1 MAVSTKPKTKVASS
15 AASNPLGKPST
26 PSQPSRK
33 TKSSWRK
40 NIHLP
45 ALIDTPPSTLPP
57 PSHTLTNAQLYTEDR
72 SADRVGANVVLGL
85 VPQRKRKGAGLKS
98 LEVLKNRSDV
108 PAIPG
113 RPRPSRNGGVSKEVK
128 DQLRRIAHRDAE
140 MVGSGTTGVK
150 EAVVEAEFNI
160 WEGNGGREEAGDGE
174 AEGEGVEEEWIED
187 PRRVQAKLPRTM
199 TSTPHPTDPIHLA
212 RTLTPALPI
221 PHPGTSYNP
230 TAADHAELLRLA
242 YDSEIKKERA
252 EREGRAFKAYLEK
265 GRKEARERAWE
276 GGEYGDGDEK
286 RKGRKGK
293 GKGKGKKGEEGE
305 GGKRSVAERVNDT
318 LVHMAGMDPLPPAE
332 DEEEVEG
339 ERVEDGEESE
349 EEEEQVYEI
358 KRKTKQQR
366 ARAQRVKEEAAAA
379 AAAKQARIHKALLYT
394 LPSLRRRANAAHKA
408 RLEAAASLRLKREE
422 RIRAN
427 GLEGVRVGRNRVG
440 EVRSRMEVQLEE
452 DLAEGLRGVKVL
464 SPP

>member
-252 EREGRAFKAYLEK
+252 ERE
-265 GRKEARERAWE
+265 
-276 GGEYGDGDEK
+276 
-286 RKGRKGK
+286 
-293 GKGKGKKGEEGE
+293 
-305 GGKRSVAERVNDT
+305 
-318 LVHMAGMDPLPPAE
+318 
-332 DEEEVEG
+332 
-339 ERVEDGEESE
+339 
-349 EEEEQVYEI
+349 
-358 KRKTKQQR
+358 
-366 ARAQRVKEEAAAA
+366 AA

-452 DLAEGLRGVKVL
+452 DLAEGLRGVKV
-464 SPP
+464 

>member
-242 YDSEIKKERA
+242 VHELSA
-252 EREGRAFKAYLEK
+252 L
-265 GRKEARERAWE
+265 RKRPQQPPQPNKPEST
-276 GGEYGDGDEK
+276 
-286 RKGRKGK
+286 
-293 GKGKGKKGEEGE
+293 
-305 GGKRSVAERVNDT
+305 KRSCTPCPPSGAARTRPTKPGSKRLLRCVSNAKSASGPTGSRVS
-318 LVHMAGMDPLPPAE
+318 GS
-332 DEEEVEG
+332 G
-339 ERVEDGEESE
+339 G
-349 EEEEQVYEI
+349 I
-358 KRKTKQQR
+358 GW
-366 ARAQRVKEEAAAA
+366 ARFGVGWRCSW
-379 AAAKQARIHKALLYT
+379 RRT
-394 LPSLRRRANAAHKA
+394 WRRA
-408 RLEAAASLRLKREE
+408 
-422 RIRAN
+422 
-427 GLEGVRVGRNRVG
+427 
-440 EVRSRMEVQLEE
+440 
-452 DLAEGLRGVKVL
+452 
-464 SPP
+464 

>member
-265 GRKEARERAWE
+265 GR
-276 GGEYGDGDEK
+276 
-286 RKGRKGK
+286 
-293 GKGKGKKGEEGE
+293 
-305 GGKRSVAERVNDT
+305 
-318 LVHMAGMDPLPPAE
+318 
-332 DEEEVEG
+332 
-339 ERVEDGEESE
+339 
-349 EEEEQVYEI
+349 
-358 KRKTKQQR
+358 
-366 ARAQRVKEEAAAA
+366 
-379 AAAKQARIHKALLYT
+379 
-394 LPSLRRRANAAHKA
+394 
-408 RLEAAASLRLKREE
+408 
-422 RIRAN
+422 
-427 GLEGVRVGRNRVG
+427 
-440 EVRSRMEVQLEE
+440 
-452 DLAEGLRGVKVL
+452 
-464 SPP
+464 